1 MVCIYVRNCSDYDY
15 KRKEEN
21 VMGTTIERYEQNFCG
36 VTIFTWE
43 EWDDVGTG
51 VLQYYNVQFPF
62 ESMKKYNGTTAVFS
76 LEGQLTLFDE
86 NDNEIIDIWIKN
98 NRCKYAV

>member
-1 MVCIYVRNCSDYDY
+1 M
-15 KRKEEN
+15 EN
-21 VMGTTIERYEQNFCG
+21 TERQEQKFCD

-51 VLQYYNVQFPF
+51 ILQFYNVEFPF
-62 ESMKKYNGTTAVFS
+62 DSMKKYNGMTAVFS

-86 NDNEIIDIWIKN
+86 NDNEIIDIWIMDIPELKEIFL
-98 NRCKYAV
+98 KGA